1 MKNNNLKINNSF
13 SPKNCINVAKS
24 NSKIKSMTKINSNTL
39 IKIINSQRNGQTK
52 NNPINSLSGIKT

>member
-1 MKNNNLKINNSF
+1 
-13 SPKNCINVAKS
+13 
-24 NSKIKSMTKINSNTL
+24 MTKINSNTL